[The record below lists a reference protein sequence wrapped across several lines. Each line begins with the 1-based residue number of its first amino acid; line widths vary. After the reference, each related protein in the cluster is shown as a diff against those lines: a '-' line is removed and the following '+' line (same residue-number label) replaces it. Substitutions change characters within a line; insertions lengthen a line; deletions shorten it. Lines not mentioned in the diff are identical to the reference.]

1 MTAFFS
7 LFLSETFRAG
17 IGRFTPI
24 AITCSSIK
32 FTPRYPSLWSR
43 RIKIPARRHHQSMKN
58 KRSRVINHTAVRSL
72 RTIVSIDNEYI
83 ELNIDLQLVRH
94 LLSSPLVAIHFFCFG
109 IGSTYIFIGRHR
121 HKSKQYKART
131 LIHTLTR
138 ISPSLTVDTHPQYHE
153 SLRVEE
159 HRIGKYVPVDH
170 RTSSIKVMHYLPT
183 AVSNNDII
191 VFLNYFNEW
200 SVFW

>member
-1 MTAFFS
+1 MNDFS
-7 LFLSETFRAG
+7 GEVLPNYFPWVVTIYLHLSWKLVCRYDCVFQSFLSETFRAG

-58 KRSRVINHTAVRSL
+58 KWSRVINHTAVRSL

-94 LLSSPLVAIHFFCFG
+94 LLSSPLVAIHFF
-109 IGSTYIFIGRHR
+109 
-121 HKSKQYKART
+121 
-131 LIHTLTR
+131 
-138 ISPSLTVDTHPQYHE
+138 
-153 SLRVEE
+153 
-159 HRIGKYVPVDH
+159 
-170 RTSSIKVMHYLPT
+170 
-183 AVSNNDII
+183 VS
-191 VFLNYFNEW
+191 E
-200 SVFW
+200 